1 MAGWHPGDPIGK
13 RQFATLFAN
22 QPLIL
27 EGGKRFGPITLAYE
41 SWGELNPTRSNAILL
56 LHGFTGDSHA
66 AGPVEP
72 GHPEAGWW
80 DGLIGPDRPLDTNS
94 FFVVC
99 PNAFGGCQGSTGP
112 GSLAPDGVPYGSR
125 FPTITIRDLVATEVA
140 LAEELG
146 ISTWHA
152 VVGGSMG
159 GMRALEWAITHPFA
173 VERLMVMATT
183 AYATAEQIALHHA
196 QVRAIELDPHFRG
209 GDYQQE
215 SANEPQSGLAL
226 ARALAVLS
234 YGYEREFASL
244 FHRRPE
250 AENNPLAEGRY
261 AIEAYLEDDGA
272 SLARRFDA
280 NSYIALT
287 KAMSHHDVG
296 RGRGGVEA
304 ALARV
309 QARTRIVSIRSDRL
323 FPARLQLEMA
333 HALPGGVTFTGIDS
347 NHGHDGFLHE
357 HRQLAPVIREIL
369 D

>member
-1 MAGWHPGDPIGK
+1 MAGWRRGDPIGK
-13 RQFATLFAN
+13 RHFATLFTN
-22 QPLIL
+22 QPLTL

-41 SWGELNPTRSNAILL
+41 AWGELNPTRSNGILL

-66 AGPVEP
+66 AGQLEP
-72 GHPEAGWW
+72 GHPEPGWW
-80 DGLIGPDRPLDTNS
+80 DGLIGPGRPLDTNS
-94 FFVVC
+94 FYVIC

-112 GSLAPDGVPYGSR
+112 GSLAPDGAPYGSR
-125 FPTITIRDLVATEVA
+125 FPTITIRDLVATEAA

-146 ISTWHA
+146 IITWHA

-159 GMRALEWAITHPFA
+159 GMRALEWAVSHPYA

-196 QVRAIELDPHFRG
+196 QVRAIELDPNFRG
-209 GDYQQE
+209 GDYQQ
-215 SANEPQSGLAL
+215 QSTNQPVAGLAL
-226 ARALAVLS
+226 ARSMALLS

-244 FHRRPE
+244 FDRRPE
-250 AENNPLAEGRY
+250 AENNPIAEGRY
-261 AIEAYLEDDGA
+261 AIEAYLDDDGD

-280 NSYIALT
+280 NSYIGLT
-287 KAMSHHDVG
+287 KAMTHHDVG

-323 FPARLQLEMA
+323 FPERLQLEMA
-333 HALPGGVTFTGIDS
+333 HALRRRATFIGIDS
-347 NHGHDGFLHE
+347 SHGHDGFLHE
-357 HRQLAPVIREIL
+357 HRQLAPVIREML
-369 D
+369 G